1 MTENVFSNEPR
12 PGSRFSFRDG
22 HFLYTEECMGTGFAF
37 KGFTLL
43 EPSVLGHHLERAGDI
58 LHEADRTFSTY
69 KPESPISRLAAGQ
82 TTLTECPP
90 VVAEIWDCC
99 EAWEKT
105 TDGWFSAF
113 TPQNTFDP
121 SGLVKTWAAKA
132 AFKYLLENGITDLT
146 LNAGGDILIGDA
158 TSDVVSWRVA
168 IHKPVSVANPDAGVL
183 TVLDLRGTDYRA
195 VCTSGSAERG
205 SHIWDPKA
213 PGKEPAG
220 SLLQATVVARDLV
233 AADVWATAVFAM
245 GPRSIEELTKYN
257 NAHPES
263 AVEALIVLNDGG
275 LNATEGFIELFAKP
289 E

>member
-1 MTENVFSNEPR
+1 MAEQSFSSEPR
-12 PGSRFSFRDG
+12 PGSRFSYRDG
-22 HFLYTEECMGTGFAF
+22 HFVYTEECMGTGFAF
-37 KGFTLL
+37 KGFSNLYASLL
-43 EPSVLGHHLERAGDI
+43 SHHLERAGDI

-69 KPESPISRLAAGQ
+69 KPESPISRLAAGK
-82 TTLTECPP
+82 TTLAECPP
-90 VVAEIWDCC
+90 VVAEIWDSC
-99 EAWEKT
+99 EDWERT

-132 AFKYLLENGITDLT
+132 AFNYLLENGITDIT
-146 LNAGGDILIGDA
+146 LNAGGDILIGDDCSEA
-158 TSDVVSWRVA
+158 IDWRVA
-168 IHKPVSVANPDAGVL
+168 IHKPVSVLSPDAGLL
-183 TVLDLRGTDYRA
+183 TVLDLHGTQYRA

-205 SHIWDPKA
+205 NHIWDPKA

-220 SLLQATVVARDLV
+220 ALLQATVVARDLV

-245 GPRSIEELTKYN
+245 GPRAIEELTKHN

-263 AVEALIVLNDGG
+263 AVEALIVLPDGG
-275 LNATEGFIELFAKP
+275 LNATDGFIELFAKP